1 MDGDQRACRLAEHW
15 PIHGIAMQEAFEHCN
30 EILRD
35 ISAFAGLADNNMN
48 RLSGWHFLQ
57 FGTCIERAINTA
69 WLTRALG
76 DVSAPPGGFE
86 ALLELADS
94 QINFGTLY
102 SSVPLRPQVVDLLV
116 LDTHNPRSLAYQ
128 ASRIDEIMKR
138 LGELAGDFGP
148 TTSRKLS
155 ILIGAEVNVLDP
167 VEVTSEKLEHVIA
180 NLRALSDA
188 VASDFF
194 VHWRLSVGA
203 DL

>member
-1 MDGDQRACRLAEHW
+1 
-15 PIHGIAMQEAFEHCN
+15 MQEALEHCN

-57 FGTCIERAINTA
+57 LGGCIERAINTA

-76 DVSAPPGGFE
+76 DVAAPPGGFE

-102 SSVPLRPQVVDLLV
+102 SSVPLRSQVVDLVV

-128 ASRIDEIMKR
+128 ATRIDEIMKR

-148 TTSRKLS
+148 TASRKLS

-167 VEVTSEKLEHVIA
+167 AEVTAEKLTHVIA

-188 VASDFF
+188 VTSDFL
-194 VHWRLSVGA
+194 VHWRSSVGA